1 MNVTASAIWG
11 LCVRTEGKACWMD
24 SSVFVVLQGEGA
36 YVLKAAA
43 AGAGAIGAVSYV
55 AISVSVSVA
64 MTGIY
69 SLRWYG
75 CG

>member
-1 MNVTASAIWG
+1 MDVTASAIWG

-36 YVLKAAA
+36 YVLTA
-43 AGAGAIGAVSYV
+43 AGAGAMGAVSYV

>member
-36 YVLKAAA
+36 YVLTV
-43 AGAGAIGAVSYV
+43 AGAGAMGAVSYV